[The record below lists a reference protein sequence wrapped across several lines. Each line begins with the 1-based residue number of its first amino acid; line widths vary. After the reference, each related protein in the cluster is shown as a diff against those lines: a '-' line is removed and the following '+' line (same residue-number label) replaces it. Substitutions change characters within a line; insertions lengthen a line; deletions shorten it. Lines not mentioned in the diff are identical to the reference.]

1 MAKYKHYNYSQTVLL
16 PVSLANQLMP
26 GTLEFAIN
34 TLVEERL
41 DVSQFDKRYNND
53 DTGRSA
59 YNPKVLLK
67 AVLLAYSR
75 GIIHSRKIEKACKE
89 NITFMA
95 LTCGQQPDHST
106 IAAFVSSMKDEIK
119 GLFSNVLL
127 VCEEMGLLGGSEF
140 SLDGCKLPSDAS
152 KQWSGTFS
160 VLKGKQQ
167 VIERRV
173 QHLLEQQIEADRI
186 EAETLPEEPNRE
198 KQITKLKKQAE
209 RIERFLHENE
219 AKPGKQYK
227 EVKSNITD
235 NESAMM
241 QTSHGVVQ
249 GYNAQV
255 LVDSKHQVIVQAET
269 FGSGQDY
276 QLLEPVLSK
285 AKENM
290 QAIGQT
296 EDYFKGATLTA
307 DTGYHSTESIKKC
320 EDEEIDAYIP
330 DRNFRKRDERFL
342 SQQEYMKKQRK
353 KFLLE
358 DFRYDE
364 LTDQYECPN
373 GKRLKLN
380 CRKAKSCNT
389 VYRRYRA
396 EAHDCQGCQL
406 WDKCIRNKRKNI
418 KAKNLMVPV
427 GAVGRNYSREMAKK
441 IDTERGRRIYP
452 RRIAIVEPVFAN
464 IRTQKRLDRFT
475 LRGKIKV
482 TIQWMLYCMVHNI
495 EKIAN
500 YGHGFEAG

>member
-34 TLVEERL
+34 TLIEERL
-41 DVSQFDKRYNND
+41 DLSQFDERYNND
-53 DTGRSA
+53 ETGRSA

-95 LTCGQQPDHST
+95 LTCGQYPDHST
-106 IAAFVSSMKDEIK
+106 IAAFVSTMREQIQP
-119 GLFSNVLL
+119 LFRDVLL
-127 VCEEMGLLGGSEF
+127 VCEEMRLLGGSEF
-140 SLDGCKLPSDAS
+140 SMDGCKLPSNAS

-160 VLKGKQQ
+160 VLKGKKE

-173 QHLLEQQIEADRI
+173 QHLLEQQIEADKL
-186 EAETLPEEPNRE
+186 EKETSPEEPNRE
-198 KQITKLKKQAE
+198 KQIAKLNKQAE
-209 RIERFLHENE
+209 RIERFLKENE

-269 FGSGQDY
+269 FGNGQDY

-285 AKENM
+285 AKENI
-290 QAIGQT
+290 QAIGQA
-296 EDYFKGATLTA
+296 EDYFKGAILTA
-307 DTGYHSTESIKKC
+307 DTGYHSTESIIKC

-330 DRNFRKRDERFL
+330 DRNFRKRDERFG

-358 DFRYDE
+358 DFSYDE
-364 LTDQYECPN
+364 KNDQYECPN
-373 GKRLKLN
+373 GKKLKLK
-380 CRKAKSCNT
+380 RRRVKSCNT
-389 VYRRYRA
+389 LYRQYRA
-396 EAHDCQGCQL
+396 EENNCQGCRL
-406 WDKCIRNKRKNI
+406 WDKCIRSKRKNI

-427 GAVGRNYSREMAKK
+427 GAAGRNYSREMARK

-475 LRGKIKV
+475 LRGKLKV
-482 TIQWMLYCMVHNI
+482 NIQWLLYCIVHNI

-500 YGHGFEAG
+500 FGYGFAVG

>member
-1 MAKYKHYNYSQTVLL
+1 MAKYKPYDYSQTVLL
-16 PVSLANQLMP
+16 PVSLADQLMP

-41 DVSQFDKRYNND
+41 DLSQFDKRYNND
-53 DTGRSA
+53 ETGRSA
-59 YNPKVLLK
+59 YDPKILLK

-75 GIIHSRKIEKACKE
+75 GIIHSRKTERACKE
-89 NITFMA
+89 NVTFMA

-106 IAAFVSSMKDEIK
+106 IAAFVSSMKDEIQ

-140 SLDGCKLPSDAS
+140 SLDGCKLPSNAS

-160 VLKGKQQ
+160 VLKGKKEA
-167 VIERRV
+167 IERRV
-173 QHLLEQQIEADRI
+173 QHFLDQQIEADRM
-186 EAETLPEEPNRE
+186 EREKLPEVPNRE
-198 KQITKLKKQAE
+198 KQISKLKKQAA

-227 EVKSNITD
+227 EIKSNITD
-235 NESAMM
+235 NDSALMK
-241 QTSHGVVQ
+241 TSHGMVQ

-255 LVDSKHQVIVQAET
+255 LTDAKRQVIVEAEV
-269 FGSGQDY
+269 FGTGQDY
-276 QLLEPVLSK
+276 QLLEPMVSK

-290 QAIGQT
+290 QALGKE
-296 EDYFKGATLTA
+296 EDYFKGAILTA

-320 EDEEIDAYIP
+320 AEEQIDAYIP
-330 DRNFRKRDERFL
+330 DRNFRKRDDRYGI
-342 SQQEYMKKQRK
+342 QQEYMKKERK

-358 DFRYDE
+358 DFSYDE
-364 LTDQYECPN
+364 QNDQYECPN

-396 EAHDCQGCQL
+396 DENDCRGCQL

-418 KAKNLMVPV
+418 KAKTLMVPV

-441 IDTERGRRIYP
+441 IDTERGRMIYP

-464 IRTQKRLDRFT
+464 IRAQKRLDQFT
-475 LRGKIKV
+475 LRGKLKV
-482 TIQWMLYCMVHNI
+482 NIQWLLYCMVHNI

-500 YGHGFEAG
+500 FGYGFAAG